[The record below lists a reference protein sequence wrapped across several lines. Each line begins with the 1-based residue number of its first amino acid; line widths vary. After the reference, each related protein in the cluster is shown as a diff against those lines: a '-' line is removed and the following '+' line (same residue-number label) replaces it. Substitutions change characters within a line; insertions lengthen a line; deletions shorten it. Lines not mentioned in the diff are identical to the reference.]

1 MRNATTLRIFAVLI
15 GFVLALPAAAEEQNS
30 STLKTEPVSTD
41 KAASSCSSAASTLV
55 DPTSPAFGGISGGLF
70 TPRDTDPL
78 ASFGGHSGG
87 FVQGGSSN
95 EGRCESPT
103 NDPCFGKRPNDRCAK
118 DSYCYGVLLTTGGYN
133 CACLYEGPR
142 DHYPCPPGRSRYC

>member
-1 MRNATTLRIFAVLI
+1 MRNATTFRMFAVLI

-55 DPTSPAFGGISGGLF
+55 GSSSPTFGGISAGLF

-78 ASFGGHSGG
+78 ASLPATA
-87 FVQGGSSN
+87 VAN
-95 EGRCESPT
+95 EPKACVAGDSACL
-103 NDPCFGKRPNDRCAK
+103 GKRVNDRCAK
-118 DSYCYGVLLTTGGYN
+118 DSLCVGYLSPTGEYSGVCKCEYF
-133 CACLYEGPR
+133 GPR
-142 DHYPCPPGRSRYC
+142 DPSDHCPPGRQRYCY